1 MYENLS
7 VPDERNPIS
16 GYKLY
21 MTKRPKET
29 LVDGSPFYLTINNLS
44 REKLALSSAKWFKP
58 QPMGVN
64 KLSTLMRDCAKA
76 AGHGTDKRITNHS
89 ARKTLVQKLRDSDV
103 PPTEIVQITGHK
115 NLQSIN
121 NYSSPGEKQQM
132 AISSL
137 LSTAC
142 SSTSV
147 SQQLQ
152 SQTVPEP
159 VTQQEFSSTFVPSKS

>member
-1 MYENLS
+1 MFYNSMGLCGNFTKSWPYQVRNGSSPNLW
-7 VPDERNPIS
+7 E
-16 GYKLY
+16 L
-21 MTKRPKET
+21 
-29 LVDGSPFYLTINNLS
+29 
-44 REKLALSSAKWFKP
+44 
-58 QPMGVN
+58 
-64 KLSTLMRDCAKA
+64 RDCAKA
-76 AGHGTDKRITNHS
+76 AGLGTGKRITNHN
-89 ARKTLVQKLRDSDV
+89 ARKTLVQKLRESDV

-121 NYSSPGEKQQM
+121 NYSSSGEKQQM
-132 AISSL
+132 AISTL

-152 SQTVPEP
+152 SQTVPQP

>member
-21 MTKRPKET
+21 TTKWPKET

-64 KLSTLMRDCAKA
+64 KLNTLMRDCAKA
-76 AGHGTDKRITNHS
+76 TGLGTDKRITNHS

-115 NLQSIN
+115 NLHSIN
-121 NYSSPGEKQQM
+121 NNSSLGEK
-132 AISSL
+132 
-137 LSTAC
+137 
-142 SSTSV
+142 
-147 SQQLQ
+147 
-152 SQTVPEP
+152 
-159 VTQQEFSSTFVPSKS
+159 